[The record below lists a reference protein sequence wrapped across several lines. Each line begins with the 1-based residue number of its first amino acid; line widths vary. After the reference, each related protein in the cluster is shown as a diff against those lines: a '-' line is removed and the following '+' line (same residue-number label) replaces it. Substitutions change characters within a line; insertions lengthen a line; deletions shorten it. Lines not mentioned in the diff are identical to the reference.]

1 MMQQKWGKYSWFIST
16 YPIIIYPSFRCVCKE
31 ITDIAKFQ
39 IVNSCSSSQADNK
52 SEDVLFPW
60 RYQPMPLMP
69 GKGERIP
76 EQKTLGH
83 CSWLLQ
89 PGSGW
94 PEWRKE
100 GAQDTVGLKRQS
112 KSTSGIASH
121 SYHEI
126 CLGIGSESMLNLIIF
141 MVLGVGITWSKS
153 VNGVMQVVGV
163 AKCFSSFANWW
174 S

>member
-1 MMQQKWGKYSWFIST
+1 MQQKWGKYCWFIST
-16 YPIIIYPSFRCVCKE
+16 YPIIIYPSFRCICKE
-31 ITDIAKFQ
+31 IPDIAKFQ

-76 EQKTLGH
+76 ERKTLGH

-89 PGSGW
+89 PGSGC
-94 PEWRKE
+94 PEWSKE

-112 KSTSGIASH
+112 KSMSGIAGH

-126 CLGIGSESMLNLIIF
+126 CLVRVCAKFNHLYGARCRL
-141 MVLGVGITWSKS
+141 TWSKS
-153 VNGVMQVVGV
+153 VNGVMQAVGV